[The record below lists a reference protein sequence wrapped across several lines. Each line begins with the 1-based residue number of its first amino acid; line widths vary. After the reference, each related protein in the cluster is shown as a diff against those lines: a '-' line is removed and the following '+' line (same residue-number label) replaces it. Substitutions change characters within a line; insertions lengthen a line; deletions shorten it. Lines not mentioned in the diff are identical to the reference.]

1 MLRDRGSENED
12 EPGVTTVK
20 DSPLVLLREGNTGRD
35 TLLFSD
41 PATRTRR
48 LVVPTSELRREV
60 LEMAHDNA
68 THQGLLHP
76 YGRAS
81 KGFYWRGMVRLIKEY
96 IAHCRPCQRNKN
108 LTHRPYAELRLIESP
123 TEPFHMISIDLITD
137 LPKDCGKDAIMS
149 FTSEGHFFDLPVGY
163 RSTSSNRTMLFI
175 HVLR

>member
-1 MLRDRGSENED
+1 MAAIPVNQAASLRVRVRARYKGNKCIPELIAMLRDRGSENED

-48 LVVPTSELRREV
+48 LVVPTTELRREV

-96 IAHCRPCQRNKN
+96 IAHCRPCQETRIW
-108 LTHRPYAELRLIESP
+108 LTDRTPS
-123 TEPFHMISIDLITD
+123 
-137 LPKDCGKDAIMS
+137 CG
-149 FTSEGHFFDLPVGY
+149 
-163 RSTSSNRTMLFI
+163 
-175 HVLR
+175 